1 MPLAN
6 IDHTSIRTLKLE
18 ESREFYESVLG
29 MKVGDRPDFDFP
41 GYWLYIN
48 DHAVIHLVG
57 IDRNNL
63 DGLTDYL
70 GEINMDEVSGSGA
83 VDHLAFVATDPT
95 ELIKTLNTMNIDFF
109 ERDVPNMDLF
119 QIFVKDPNGV
129 TLEIN
134 YWKN

>member
-1 MPLAN
+1 
-6 IDHTSIRTLKLE
+6 
-18 ESREFYESVLG
+18 

-41 GYWLYIN
+41 GYWLYLN

-57 IDRNNL
+57 IDPNNL

-83 VDHLAFVATDPT
+83 VDHLAFIATDSA

>member
-41 GYWLYIN
+41 GYWLYLN

-57 IDRNNL
+57 IDPNNL

-95 ELIKTLNTMNIDFF
+95 ELIKTLHTMNIDFF

>member
-1 MPLAN
+1 MTTN
-6 IDHTSIRTLKLE
+6 IFDLE
-18 ESREFYESVLG
+18 NFE
-29 MKVGDRPDFDFP
+29 DFS
-41 GYWLYIN
+41 
-48 DHAVIHLVG
+48 
-57 IDRNNL
+57 
-63 DGLTDYL
+63 
-70 GEINMDEVSGSGA
+70 EKINMDELSGSGA

-95 ELIKTLNTMNIDFF
+95 ELIKTLHTMNIDFF